1 MTQEEGERQQ
11 KEQQLQQQ
19 QNPSQQRGSRGY
31 SVNSQNLPS
40 QIPRIEAP
48 VSEKTKRFSDL
59 SQQQQPPRP
68 PMSPPLSP
76 TPASVDKTMRKAQ
89 KQLSRE
95 EDAANRS
102 SKRSSI
108 GDDSSVNDQTLTT
121 AETTDRTT
129 LPVIG
134 EVGET
139 STSNSASGK
148 NSRGKS
154 PAGIRMVSQSTRGD
168 GEVDGDGDE
177 GDDVN
182 GHADIDHEQTTE
194 ADSEFPEDLEALPD
208 PELSGNHYTD
218 TPDSYD
224 DGEGQHKPEY
234 RNGISSNGDADP
246 SLLRNYTASPDDFE
260 TGTSVV
266 LDIDG
271 EKKRAARERQQYK
284 RSTA

>member
-11 KEQQLQQQ
+11 KEQQIQQ

-31 SVNSQNLPS
+31 SVNSQQQP

-48 VSEKTKRFSDL
+48 MSEKSNRFSDL
-59 SQQQQPPRP
+59 SQQQQPNRP

-95 EDAANRS
+95 EDAASRS
-102 SKRSSI
+102 NKRSSI
-108 GDDSSVNDQTLTT
+108 DDDGGVNDKTLATT
-121 AETTDRTT
+121 ETTDRTT

-168 GEVDGDGDE
+168 GDGDIDADTELDDE
-177 GDDVN
+177 
-182 GHADIDHEQTTE
+182 HIEE
-194 ADSEFPEDLEALPD
+194 ADDALTDDLEPLPDHGPPED
-208 PELSGNHYTD
+208 HYTD
-218 TPDSYD
+218 SPVDH
-224 DGEGQHKPEY
+224 DGVERTIGY
-234 RNGISSNGDADP
+234 ANGMSNGDLDRTADP
-246 SLLRNYTASPDDFE
+246 SLLRGYTASPDNLDVA
-260 TGTSVV
+260 TSG

-271 EKKRAARERQQYK
+271 HLAGQEEKKRAVRAQQQYK